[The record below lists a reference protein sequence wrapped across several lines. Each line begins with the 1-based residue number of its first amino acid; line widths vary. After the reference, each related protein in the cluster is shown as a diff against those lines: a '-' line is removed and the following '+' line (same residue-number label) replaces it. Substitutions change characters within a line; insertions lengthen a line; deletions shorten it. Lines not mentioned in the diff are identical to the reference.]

1 MESTARR
8 RGPRG
13 VTSIG
18 VMFMVNA
25 AMWTSIGPR
34 LADLA
39 ERLGVE
45 EGALGLA
52 LALQAVGLIAAML
65 VGPLLARRVG
75 VKRMAVVAAVAYCLA
90 TALPGFTSTWL
101 MFAAACLVSG
111 IANGPLD
118 LGMNRMATDLEE
130 RTGRSLMGRFEV
142 WFNVGSLGSVL
153 FATWAADFLSVS
165 QHLTFVGL
173 AGAVAILAFS
183 RRLPGTPA
191 LETRAEA
198 AEKALPLRQLAR
210 ELSWPERLRVLALSA
225 IAAVGLWA
233 ELMIPD
239 WSSLLFAQR
248 FGAVGSDRGWG
259 AVFFTAGLLIAL
271 FAGDRLKERFGPRP
285 VVLVGAVAFLAAML
299 ALPLAGSIVPACA
312 LLFVAG
318 LGIAPTHPFAISAS
332 GAMRARD
339 LAQPVVMMAGY
350 IGLSLQR
357 PVNGLLAERFGLSA
371 ALTVS
376 ALLVGLIVLLCAR
389 VYGAQPE
396 RRRD

>member
-183 RRLPGTPA
+183 RRLPGTP
-191 LETRAEA
+191 RW
-198 AEKALPLRQLAR
+198 RR
-210 ELSWPERLRVLALSA
+210 
-225 IAAVGLWA
+225 
-233 ELMIPD
+233 
-239 WSSLLFAQR
+239 
-248 FGAVGSDRGWG
+248 
-259 AVFFTAGLLIAL
+259 
-271 FAGDRLKERFGPRP
+271 GPR
-285 VVLVGAVAFLAAML
+285 
-299 ALPLAGSIVPACA
+299 
-312 LLFVAG
+312 
-318 LGIAPTHPFAISAS
+318 
-332 GAMRARD
+332 
-339 LAQPVVMMAGY
+339 
-350 IGLSLQR
+350 R
-357 PVNGLLAERFGLSA
+357 P
-371 ALTVS
+371 
-376 ALLVGLIVLLCAR
+376 
-389 VYGAQPE
+389 
-396 RRRD
+396 RRRCRCGSWRASCRGRSGCGCWRCRRSPRSACGPS

>member
-1 MESTARR
+1 
-8 RGPRG
+8 
-13 VTSIG
+13 
-18 VMFMVNA
+18 
-25 AMWTSIGPR
+25 
-34 LADLA
+34 
-39 ERLGVE
+39 
-45 EGALGLA
+45 
-52 LALQAVGLIAAML
+52 ML

-130 RTGRSLMGRFEV
+130 RDGRSLMGRFEV

-210 ELSWPERLRVLALSA
+210 ELPWPRAAAGAGACRRSRRSA
-225 IAAVGLWA
+225 C
-233 ELMIPD
+233 
-239 WSSLLFAQR
+239 
-248 FGAVGSDRGWG
+248 
-259 AVFFTAGLLIAL
+259 
-271 FAGDRLKERFGPRP
+271 GP
-285 VVLVGAVAFLAAML
+285 
-299 ALPLAGSIVPACA
+299 S
-312 LLFVAG
+312 
-318 LGIAPTHPFAISAS
+318 
-332 GAMRARD
+332 
-339 LAQPVVMMAGY
+339 
-350 IGLSLQR
+350 
-357 PVNGLLAERFGLSA
+357 
-371 ALTVS
+371 
-376 ALLVGLIVLLCAR
+376 
-389 VYGAQPE
+389 
-396 RRRD
+396 